1 MTSGT
6 CSGELGLDSACVL
19 NLVAAHES
27 PGSLSMILIDIKH
40 PGTGNPPPASL
51 QKMSLASLRCARCGR
66 DHAAGH
72 SPGSTAT
79 LMEQHMALVRDAID
93 RGIAARIG
101 QAGKDDARVGLVR
114 VQEHAS
120 AMLCLSGRA

>member
-1 MTSGT
+1 
-6 CSGELGLDSACVL
+6 
-19 NLVAAHES
+19 
-27 PGSLSMILIDIKH
+27 
-40 PGTGNPPPASL
+40 
-51 QKMSLASLRCARCGR
+51 
-66 DHAAGH
+66 
-72 SPGSTAT
+72 
-79 LMEQHMALVRDAID
+79 MALVRDAID

>member
-1 MTSGT
+1 
-6 CSGELGLDSACVL
+6 
-19 NLVAAHES
+19 
-27 PGSLSMILIDIKH
+27 MILIDIKH
-40 PGTGNPPPASL
+40 PGTGNPPLASL